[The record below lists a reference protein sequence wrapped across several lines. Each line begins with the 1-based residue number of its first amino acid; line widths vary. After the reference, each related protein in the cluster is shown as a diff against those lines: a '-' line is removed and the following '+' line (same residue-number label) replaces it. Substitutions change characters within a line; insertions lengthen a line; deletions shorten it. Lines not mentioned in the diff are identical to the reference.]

1 MRATELFNSESHQ
14 WIILGRDPAKPE
26 KIIDTNQYLIK
37 SAEEAI
43 ILDPGGIE
51 LFSPMLAGILHHVQ
65 IDNITTLFTSHQD
78 PNINSSLD
86 LWDKTVPNAKLY
98 AP

>member
-1 MRATELFNSESHQ
+1 MDSTGQRPHRT
-14 WIILGRDPAKPE
+14 K
-26 KIIDTNQYLIK
+26 KIIDINQYLIK

-65 IDNITTLFTSHQD
+65 IDNITTLFASHQD

-86 LWDKTVPNAKLY
+86 LWDKTVPNAQLY